1 LKGYGNFSLI
11 KDALGEFK
19 MERKKIF
26 YLWVIFTITL
36 ILPYTMY
43 AQEKGRIGLTVKAQL
58 IPHAGISYGISDN
71 IQTRLSTYLD
81 FSDSDLTSSIMSS
94 LCILLKVSS
103 DKSLSTYIGPDI
115 TYDGF
120 IDKLFLGIILGTKY
134 DIYKKINIYGE
145 FGPSLKIGD
154 GIEGVNFLN
163 TGIGITYFLN

>member
-1 LKGYGNFSLI
+1 MKSKRLFHL
-11 KDALGEFK
+11 L
-19 MERKKIF
+19 
-26 YLWVIFTITL
+26 VIFTITL

-58 IPHAGISYGISDN
+58 IPHVGISYGISDN

-81 FSDSDLTSSIMSS
+81 FSESDFTSMSS
-94 LCILLKVSS
+94 LSIQLKVSS
-103 DKSLSTYIGPDI
+103 NKSLSTYIGPDI

-120 IDKLFLGIILGTKY
+120 IDKLFLGIILGTEY
-134 DIYKKINIYGE
+134 NIHKKISIYGE

>member
-1 LKGYGNFSLI
+1 MKSKRLFHL
-11 KDALGEFK
+11 L
-19 MERKKIF
+19 
-26 YLWVIFTITL
+26 VIFTITL
-36 ILPYTMY
+36 IIPCTMY

-81 FSDSDLTSSIMSS
+81 FSDSDFTSMSS
-94 LCILLKVSS
+94 LSVLLKVSS
-103 DKSLSTYIGPDI
+103 NKSLSTYIGPDI

-120 IDKLFLGIILGTKY
+120 IDKLFLGIIFGTKC
-134 DIYKKINIYGE
+134 DIYKKISIYGE
-145 FGPSLKIGD
+145 FGPSLKVGD